1 MSDVEVIKAE
11 LRGMRQDV
19 SEIRG
24 AMAKVAD
31 ALERLARLEERHST
45 VSGALERLFVA
56 VGKIESRLREIEQS
70 QPVQKLMS
78 GWVANS
84 VWAGAGMA
92 VMLVLKKVGVL

>member
-1 MSDVEVIKAE
+1 MSDVDVIKAE

-56 VGKIESRLREIEQS
+56 VGKIEVRLREIEQS

-84 VWAGAGMA
+84 VWAAAGMA
-92 VMLVLKKVGVL
+92 VMLVLKKVGVM